1 MPSMVNEVLSEFRP
15 DSIKRLEA
23 LNLRTG
29 ALGLFNKNPARENMS
44 GQFIWSRIGEVKNKI

>member
-1 MPSMVNEVLSEFRP
+1 MVNDVLYEFRP